1 MALTIQVGQTGTLV
15 FTPHTVGIDPARI
28 TKTTWKAGKGTAV
41 DFVLPDQVTGVAPG
55 VETEFHCEVT
65 LAPIEEGATADKQTW
80 LFDIT
85 CIEPGPTPIPPV
97 VPVVIDNLITPP
109 PAP

>member
-1 MALTIQVGQTGTLV
+1 MSLSIQVGQTGTLV
-15 FTPHTVGIDPARI
+15 FTPYTVGVDPARI

-55 VETEFHCEVT
+55 IETEFHCEIT
-65 LAPIEEGATADKQTW
+65 LSPPPGGTAEKLTW

-85 CIEPGPTPIPPV
+85 CVAPGPIPPPPV
-97 VPVVIDNLITPP
+97 VPVVIDSVITP
-109 PAP
+109 AP